1 MTNETTMKSDTSF
14 LSVSEQAISKQAGSK
29 LDGSKLAIINARFEG
44 VARKMSNTLLRTGRS
59 GVLNRARDF
68 SCCIV
73 THDCELLTAAE
84 SLPIHTLSGPDIMA
98 RCMKENHPNLKRG
111 DAFLHNSPY
120 HGCSHP
126 ADHSLLVPVFDDND
140 VHRYTVVAKAHQA
153 DIGNSSPTTYNG
165 AATDVYNEGALIFP
179 AVKIQSGYEFVGDI
193 VRMCQMRIRV
203 PQQWYGDLLAMVGAA
218 RIGEQEI
225 ETLATEFGWDTLSE
239 FSAQWFDY
247 SEKIARLAI
256 GNLPKGRV
264 EVSSAHDAL
273 PGIVDHEIPIHVV
286 LTVDPVGTK
295 VTLDLRDN
303 MDCVPCGLNVS
314 EACAR
319 TSAMIGLFNS
329 IDHSIPKNAGSF
341 RCIDVLIRSGSV
353 AGGALHPFSCS
364 VATTNVSDRIANSVQ
379 CGMAE
384 LSEGAGMAEI
394 GAALPASHGVISG
407 IDPRNDEA
415 YINQIFLG
423 SAAGGA
429 SYQSDGWLHYA
440 HAGNGGMAYVDS
452 IELTELY
459 HPIRIYKRG
468 FVMDAGGAGR
478 QRGAPSKYIEYGP
491 IDCEMNVAYVAD
503 GAKNNAKG
511 VRGGL
516 RGGAINQQ
524 KEIDGQREIL
534 PACGVLTIKAD
545 ERFVICTNGGGGYG
559 DPSER
564 SSEDVEQ
571 DYLEGWIS
579 AVQAKTIYGWVG
591 DLPER
596 NPLALCSYAIENN
609 EDK

>member
-1 MTNETTMKSDTSF
+1 MNDD
-14 LSVSEQAISKQAGSK
+14 VNVK

-73 THDCELLTAAE
+73 TADCELLTAAE
-84 SLPIHTLSGPDIMA
+84 SLPIHTLSGPDIMV
-98 RCMKENHPNLKRG
+98 RCMKEYHPDLRRG

-126 ADHSLLVPVFDDND
+126 ADHSLLVPVFDDD
-140 VHRYTVVAKAHQA
+140 GRHRYTVVAKAHQA

-179 AVKIQSGYEFVGDI
+179 AVKLQSDFEFIGDI

-203 PQQWYGDLLAMVGAA
+203 PEQWYGDLLAMVGAA

-225 ETLATEFGWDTLSE
+225 EILAAEYGWEVLGE
-239 FSAQWFDY
+239 FSGLWFDY

-256 GNLPKGRV
+256 QGMPAGYI
-264 EVSSAHDAL
+264 EASSTHDML
-273 PGIVDHEIPIHVV
+273 PGIVDHEIPINVAI
-286 LTVDPVGTK
+286 TVDPEQRN
-295 VTLDLRDN
+295 VTLDLTNN
-303 MDCVPCGLNVS
+303 MDCIPCGLNVS

-341 RCIDVLIRSGSV
+341 RCVEVKIRSGSI
-353 AGGALHPFSCS
+353 AGGALHPYSCS

-379 CGMAE
+379 RGIAE
-384 LSEGAGMAEI
+384 LFDGAGMGEI

-407 IDPRNDEA
+407 IDPRNDEP

-429 SYQSDGWLHYA
+429 SSSADGWLHYA
-440 HAGNGGMAYVDS
+440 HAGNGGMAFVDS

-468 FVMDAGGAGR
+468 FVMDGGGAGR

-491 IDCEMNVAYVAD
+491 IDCDMKVAYVAD
-503 GAKNNAKG
+503 GAKNNARG
-511 VRGGL
+511 VRGGKS
-516 RGGAINQQ
+516 GGAISQH
-524 KEIDGQREIL
+524 KEFKGQREAL
-534 PACGVLTIKAD
+534 PACGVVTMHAD
-545 ERFVICTNGGGGYG
+545 ERFIIKTNGGGGYG
-559 DPSER
+559 NPQGRARSLVER
-564 SSEDVEQ
+564 D
-571 DYLEGWIS
+571 LREGWIS
-579 AVQAKTIYGWVG
+579 EDQARDTYGWTGDVPARNAYAVQ
-591 DLPER
+591 
-596 NPLALCSYAIENN
+596 SYEQ
-609 EDK
+609 EQS

>member
-1 MTNETTMKSDTSF
+1 M
-14 LSVSEQAISKQAGSK
+14 K

-73 THDCELLTAAE
+73 TADCELLTAAE

-98 RCMKENHPNLKRG
+98 RCMKEYHPDLRKG

-126 ADHSLLVPVFDDND
+126 ADHSLLVPVFDDEGR
-140 VHRYTVVAKAHQA
+140 HRYTVVAKAHQA
-153 DIGNSSPTTYNG
+153 DIGNSKPTTYNG
-165 AATDVYNEGALIFP
+165 AATDVYDEGALIFP
-179 AVKIQSGYEFVGDI
+179 AVKLQSNFEFVEDI
-193 VRMCQMRIRV
+193 VRMCQLRIRV
-203 PQQWYGDLLAMVGAA
+203 PEQWYGDLLAMVGSA

-225 ETLATEFGWDTLSE
+225 ETLAAEYGWDTLSE
-239 FSAQWFDY
+239 FSGQWFDY

-256 GNLPKGRV
+256 SNLPKGQINA
-264 EVSSAHDAL
+264 SSAHDSL
-273 PGIVDHEIPIHVV
+273 PGIVDHEIPINVAV
-286 LTVDPVGTK
+286 DVDPDEGK
-295 VTLDLRDN
+295 VTLDLTDN

-314 EACAR
+314 ESCAR

-329 IDHSIPKNAGSF
+329 IDHTIPKNAGSF
-341 RCIDVLIRSGSV
+341 RCVDVKIRPGSV

-379 CGMAE
+379 TAIAE
-384 LSEGAGMAEI
+384 LADGSGMGEI

-407 IDPRNDEA
+407 IDPRHNEA

-429 SYQSDGWLHYA
+429 SPTADGWLHYA

-468 FVMDAGGAGR
+468 FVVDAGGAGR

-491 IDCEMNVAYVAD
+491 IDCDMQVAYVAD
-503 GAKNNAKG
+503 GATNNAKG
-511 VRGGL
+511 ARGGE
-516 RGGAINQQ
+516 RGGAIKQLKQ
-524 KEIDGQREIL
+524 VDGQREAL
-534 PACGVLTIKAD
+534 PACGVITMKAG
-545 ERFVICTNGGGGYG
+545 ERFVIQTNGGGGYG
-559 DPSER
+559 NPKDRKSNL
-564 SSEDVEQ
+564 VEN
-571 DYLEGWIS
+571 DLREGWIS
-579 AVQAKTIYGWVG
+579 ESEAREVYGWSG
-591 DLPER
+591 ALPER
-596 NPLALCSYAIENN
+596 SPLAVHSYKMKEKSGNA
-609 EDK
+609 

>member
-1 MTNETTMKSDTSF
+1 MSSESTM
-14 LSVSEQAISKQAGSK
+14 K

-73 THDCELLTAAE
+73 TADCELLTAAE

-98 RCMKENHPNLKRG
+98 ACMKENHPGLRRG

-126 ADHSLLVPVFDDND
+126 ADHTLLIPVFDDD
-140 VHRYTVVAKAHQA
+140 ERHRYTVLAKAHQA

-179 AVKIQSGYEFVGDI
+179 AVKIQSEFEFVADI

-203 PQQWYGDLLAMVGAA
+203 PEQWYGDLLAMVGAA

-225 ETLATEFGWDTLSE
+225 KMLAQEYGWNTLADFSTL
-239 FSAQWFDY
+239 WFDY

-256 GNLPKGRV
+256 SQLPEGQVKA
-264 EVSSAHDAL
+264 SSSHDML
-273 PGIVDHEIPIHVV
+273 PGIIDHEIPIS
-286 LTVDPVGTK
+286 VGITISPQDCK
-295 VTLDLRDN
+295 VTLDLSDN

-329 IDHSIPKNAGSF
+329 IDHTIPKNSGSF
-341 RCIDVLIRSGSV
+341 RCVDVVIRPGSV
-353 AGGALHPFSCS
+353 AGGALHPYSCS

-379 CGMAE
+379 KGIAE
-384 LSEGAGMAEI
+384 LCDGIGMAEI

-429 SYQSDGWLHYA
+429 SPTTDGWLHYS
-440 HAGNGGMAYVDS
+440 HAGSGGMAFVDS
-452 IELTELY
+452 VELTELY

-468 FVMDAGGAGR
+468 FVLDAGGAGR

-491 IDCEMNVAYVAD
+491 IDCDMKVAYVAD
-503 GAKNNAKG
+503 GAKNNAEG

-516 RGGAINQQ
+516 RGGAMNQQ
-524 KEIDGQREIL
+524 KEIDGKRETMA
-534 PACGVLTIKAD
+534 ACGVITMHSK
-545 ERFVICTNGGGGYG
+545 ERFVIGTNGGGGYG
-559 DPSER
+559 DPLDRQRSLVER
-564 SSEDVEQ
+564 DFR
-571 DYLEGWIS
+571 EGWIS
-579 AVQAKTIYGWVG
+579 ETCAREIYGWSG

-596 NPLALCSYAIENN
+596 NSHAVSSYRID
-609 EDK
+609 ED